1 MIKTVN
7 IVIKNL
13 IIFIQIKKIT
23 KINPIFLIFN
33 QYCYKLFKKK
43 NIL

>member
-1 MIKTVN
+1 MIKTIN

-13 IIFIQIKKIT
+13 IIFIQII

-33 QYCYKLFKKK
+33 QFYYKLFKKK
-43 NIL
+43 DIL